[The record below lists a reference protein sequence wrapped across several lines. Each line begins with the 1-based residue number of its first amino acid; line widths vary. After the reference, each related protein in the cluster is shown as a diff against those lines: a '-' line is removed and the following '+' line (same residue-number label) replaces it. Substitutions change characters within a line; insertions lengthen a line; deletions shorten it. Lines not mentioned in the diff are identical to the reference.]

1 MTVGSWLSNSGLRVI
16 VYGFWCCCGGVFFSW
31 FFFFGSFL
39 ISYSLLKLSASMLKQ
54 FLSAHKVSW
63 TVEQS
68 LSGLTSAQIF
78 MLNKFG

>member
-1 MTVGSWLSNSGLRVI
+1 
-16 VYGFWCCCGGVFFSW
+16 
-31 FFFFGSFL
+31 
-39 ISYSLLKLSASMLKQ
+39 MLKQ

-68 LSGLTSAQIF
+68 LSELTSAQIF